1 MKIKGYIYLIHNN
14 ITNKYYIGQTIK
26 DVNFR
31 WKQHIIDSKNSSL
44 PMYNYYLHKS
54 IRKYSAENFTITTLC
69 TITAN
74 DNYIKEALNWME
86 SYYIEEYDSFNQ
98 GYNLT
103 LGGGGILGRKGKL
116 SPNYGKKFSATH
128 KSKISESHKGKKFTE
143 EHKEKLRDVKRNK
156 MKAVLQYSKEG
167 TFIKEWESTREVTRE
182 LNINNS
188 NLCYCCLG
196 KRKTAGGYIWKY
208 K

>member
-1 MKIKGYIYLIHNN
+1 M
-14 ITNKYYIGQTIK
+14 
-26 DVNFR
+26 
-31 WKQHIIDSKNSSL
+31 
-44 PMYNYYLHKS
+44 
-54 IRKYSAENFTITTLC
+54 
-69 TITAN
+69 
-74 DNYIKEALNWME
+74 
-86 SYYIEEYDSFNQ
+86 
-98 GYNLT
+98 
-103 LGGGGILGRKGKL
+103 
-116 SPNYGKKFSATH
+116 
-128 KSKISESHKGKKFTE
+128 
-143 EHKEKLRDVKRNK
+143 K